1 MIDSQ
6 QLDNSKTVA
15 GKRAPLYTERF
26 LHKLYNGRWFNPFK
40 LSDKNQYAISIY
52 PDIRIY
58 VPTWM
63 YLDQESR
70 AMVKAELT
78 DRGTKLPEAKIFARS
93 DTASDTAH
101 RLAISVT
108 VFKKNGS
115 EVQFWAERGG
125 AIVAGYVHDLVVAL
139 EALQEETATE
149 LSH

>member
-1 MIDSQ
+1 
-6 QLDNSKTVA
+6 
-15 GKRAPLYTERF
+15 
-26 LHKLYNGRWFNPFK
+26 
-40 LSDKNQYAISIY
+40 
-52 PDIRIY
+52 
-58 VPTWM
+58 
-63 YLDQESR
+63 
-70 AMVKAELT
+70 MVKAELT

-139 EALQEETATE
+139 EALLEKTATE
-149 LSH
+149 LLH